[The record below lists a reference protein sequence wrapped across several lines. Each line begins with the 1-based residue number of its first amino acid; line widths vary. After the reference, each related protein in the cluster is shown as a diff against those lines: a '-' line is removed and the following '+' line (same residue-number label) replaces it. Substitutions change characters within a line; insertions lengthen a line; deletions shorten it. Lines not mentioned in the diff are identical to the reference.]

1 MTDYAQHLSALD
13 RAVER
18 AHKAHLKARSA
29 AQGAVTN
36 AKRQV
41 QLNAT
46 ARRTLTEWTEL
57 AEAASAVACA
67 LTELTALRLKT
78 DPPELAGADHL
89 ALDPGEDL
97 LLQRARAELA
107 NAIDDLL
114 GVRVHVRAD
123 VLHGGVTRLL
133 QVRLRH
139 RQPESVGALSS
150 VLPRLL

>member
-78 DPPELAGADHL
+78 DPPELAGADHPFATGQYQSDNGPVVTFAVDADGRL
-89 ALDPGEDL
+89 ALVPHLTAEQCAMA
-97 LLQRARAELA
+97 LQIQGLQHVVRKAVERRQRVLA
-107 NAIDDLL
+107 K
-114 GVRVHVRAD
+114 
-123 VLHGGVTRLL
+123 GG
-133 QVRLRH
+133 
-139 RQPESVGALSS
+139 A
-150 VLPRLL
+150 